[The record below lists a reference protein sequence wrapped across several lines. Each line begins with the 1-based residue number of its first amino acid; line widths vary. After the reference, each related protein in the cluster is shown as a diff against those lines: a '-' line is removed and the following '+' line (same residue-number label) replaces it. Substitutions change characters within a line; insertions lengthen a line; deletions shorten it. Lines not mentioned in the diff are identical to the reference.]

1 MEKYISRKT
10 IFCFFFLPIYILF
23 SACSFQNEDKQL
35 NQLIEN
41 WGSMST
47 DYQTIS
53 NLDSFIQDFEQYK
66 DSDEYNVDIMI
77 NQNYTVIVE
86 EIEAS
91 LHQLS
96 QVDNQKDFYDCYI
109 NTSKLLMKLVNEDNS
124 ISKKTII
131 YTIFIFI
138 AIFVFAILVSFFL
151 FIFLSKY
158 DKLQNESREIGYY
171 SDFMFQGIQ
180 NERRRISRELHD
192 SVCQDLRAVKLE
204 TELMN
209 INEEENQKIKETII
223 SMLSKSIEDLRSLCN
238 TLSPLASKDDKHTSV
253 WQSFISSLENL
264 IENKSQKTGIVFNVR
279 IDPLI
284 DAGNLNL
291 YKSGNIFRIIQEAFS
306 NIEKHS
312 KAKNASV
319 LIRNNESHGKKTILF
334 FIIDDGVG
342 MKTTFS
348 KEDGNHLNWTGAGVA
363 AKIYAASGFHF
374 GLKNMAQR
382 ASELGADFSI
392 MSEIDDGTKIR
403 LEVPIE

>member
-1 MEKYISRKT
+1 MEFNYMKKSTSRNIS
-10 IFCFFFLPIYILF
+10 FYFFILPVYILF
-23 SACSFQNEDKQL
+23 SACSLQNENKLL

-41 WGSMST
+41 WSNLST
-47 DYQTIS
+47 DYYSIS
-53 NLDSFIQDFEQYK
+53 NLDSLIEDFEQYK
-66 DSDEYNVDIMI
+66 NSDEYNVNIMI

-91 LHQLS
+91 LKRLS

-109 NTSKLLMKLVNEDNS
+109 NTSKLLMKLVNEDNY

-131 YTIFIFI
+131 YTIFIFL

-209 INEEENQKIKETII
+209 INEEENLKIKKTII

-238 TLSPLASKDDKHTSV
+238 TLSPLYSKEDKQTSV

-264 IENKSQKTGIVFNVR
+264 IENKSKKTGIVFNVK
-279 IDPLI
+279 IDSMI

-312 KAKNASV
+312 KAKNASI

-334 FIIDDGVG
+334 FIVDDGVG
-342 MKTTFS
+342 MP
-348 KEDGNHLNWTGAGVA
+348 E
-363 AKIYAASGFHF
+363 KIYSASGFHF

-392 MSEIDDGTKIR
+392 MSEIDNGTKIR
-403 LEVPIE
+403 LEVPVE

>member
-1 MEKYISRKT
+1 MKKNVLRKG
-10 IFCFFFLPIYILF
+10 CFYFFLPLYIFF
-23 SACSFQNEDKQL
+23 SACSLQNEDKLL

-41 WGSMST
+41 WSIIPM
-47 DYQTIS
+47 DYQSSS
-53 NLDSFIQDFEQYK
+53 NLDSFIDDFDQYK
-66 DSDEYNVDIMI
+66 YSDEYNVNIMI

-91 LHQLS
+91 LKQLS
-96 QVDNQKDFYDCYI
+96 LVDNQKDFYDCYI
-109 NTSKLLMKLVNEDNS
+109 NTTKLLMKLVNEDNS

-138 AIFVFAILVSFFL
+138 AIFIFSIIVSFFL

-158 DKLQNESREIGYY
+158 DKLQNETREIGYY

-180 NERRRISRELHD
+180 KERRRISLELHD
-192 SVCQDLRAVKLE
+192 SVCQDLRAAKLE
-204 TELMN
+204 AELMN
-209 INEEENQKIKETII
+209 ITDEENQKIKKTII
-223 SMLSKSIEDLRSLCN
+223 SMLSKSIKDLRSLCN
-238 TLSPLASKDDKHTSV
+238 TLSPVGSLDEKQMSV
-253 WQSFISSLENL
+253 WQSFIASLENL
-264 IENKSQKTGIVFNVR
+264 IENKAQKTGIVFNVK

-312 KAKNASV
+312 KAKNASI
-319 LIRNNESHGKKTILF
+319 LIRNNENHGKKTILF

-342 MKTTFS
+342 MP
-348 KEDGNHLNWTGAGVA
+348 E
-363 AKIYAASGFHF
+363 KIYSASGFHF

-403 LEVPIE
+403 LEVPVE

>member
-1 MEKYISRKT
+1 MEFNYMKKSASRNIS
-10 IFCFFFLPIYILF
+10 FYFFILPVYILF
-23 SACSFQNEDKQL
+23 SACSLQNENKLL

-41 WGSMST
+41 WSNLST
-47 DYQTIS
+47 DYYSIS
-53 NLDSFIQDFEQYK
+53 NLDSLIEDFEQYK
-66 DSDEYNVDIMI
+66 NSDEYNVNIMI

-86 EIEAS
+86 EIETS
-91 LHQLS
+91 LKRLS

-109 NTSKLLMKLVNEDNS
+109 NTSKLLMKLVNEDNY

-131 YTIFIFI
+131 YTIFIFL

-209 INEEENQKIKETII
+209 INEEENLKIKKTII

-238 TLSPLASKDDKHTSV
+238 TLSPLYSKEDKQTSV

-264 IENKSQKTGIVFNVR
+264 IENKSKKTGIVFNVK
-279 IDPLI
+279 IDSMI

-312 KAKNASV
+312 KAKNASI

-334 FIIDDGVG
+334 FIVDDGVG
-342 MKTTFS
+342 MP
-348 KEDGNHLNWTGAGVA
+348 E
-363 AKIYAASGFHF
+363 KIYSASGFHF

-403 LEVPIE
+403 LEVPVE